1 MDQMLHGQKIYM
13 TEQETLV
20 SDLKISDLRGNI
32 YALEVHANILLT
44 NNSGL
49 TMLERIQPSC
59 FVLGTL
65 RVCKLMLIDG
75 NLRLM
80 VVA

>member
-1 MDQMLHGQKIYM
+1 MLHGQKIYM

-49 TMLERIQPSC
+49 TMLEKDTTFLFCSRD
-59 FVLGTL
+59 FTG
-65 RVCKLMLIDG
+65 M
-75 NLRLM
+75 
-80 VVA
+80 